1 MAESE
6 PAPPVT
12 TLLPTAQAQSDSP
25 LTVIVEDLHVTYR
38 VLVGGRRVPQQ
49 TSRSILQRVPRG
61 RMTEV
66 KAVRGVSFT
75 LRQGETVGLVGRN
88 GSGKSTLL
96 RAIAGLVT
104 PSAGQVW
111 AQGEPGLL
119 GVNAALI
126 SQLSGERNIVLGCL
140 ALGMRPQEIK
150 ERYDEIVEFAG
161 IKEAIEMP
169 MKTYSSGMSAR
180 LRFAIATTKTPPVLL
195 IDEALAV
202 GDAEFRRKSEQRIGR
217 LRKEAG
223 TVVLVSHS
231 LGAILDSCN
240 RCIWLDK
247 GQIRMDGDVVEVLN
261 TYAVE
266 TTGRPLDRG
275 PRPLEDD

>member
-1 MAESE
+1 
-6 PAPPVT
+6 
-12 TLLPTAQAQSDSP
+12 
-25 LTVIVEDLHVTYR
+25 
-38 VLVGGRRVPQQ
+38 
-49 TSRSILQRVPRG
+49 
-61 RMTEV
+61 
-66 KAVRGVSFT
+66 
-75 LRQGETVGLVGRN
+75 
-88 GSGKSTLL
+88 
-96 RAIAGLVT
+96 
-104 PSAGQVW
+104 VW
-111 AQGEPGLL
+111 AQGQPALL

-126 SQLSGERNIVLGCL
+126 PELSGERNIVLGGL
-140 ALGMRPQEIK
+140 ALGLSPEEIK
-150 ERYDEIVEFAG
+150 QQYDEVVEFSG
-161 IKEAIEMP
+161 VRDAIDMP

-202 GDAEFRRKSEQRIGR
+202 GDAEFRRKSERRIAR

>member
-1 MAESE
+1 VSDTYVDESQ
-6 PAPPVT
+6 PPVT
-12 TLLPTAQAQSDSP
+12 SPTEAP
-25 LTVIVEDLHVTYR
+25 LTVVVDDLHITYR
-38 VLVGGRRVPQQ
+38 VLLGGKRIEQQ
-49 TSRSILQRVPRG
+49 TSRSILKRVPRG
-61 RMTEV
+61 RMTDV
-66 KAVRGVSFT
+66 RAVRGVSFV
-75 LRQGETVGLVGRN
+75 LRQGEAVGLVGRN

-104 PSAGQVW
+104 PAAGQVW
-111 AQGEPGLL
+111 AMGEPALL

-126 SQLSGERNIVLGCL
+126 PELSGERNVVLGGL
-140 ALGMRPQEIK
+140 ALGLTPEEIK
-150 ERYDEIVEFAG
+150 QQYDEVVTFSG
-161 IKEAIEMP
+161 IKEAIDMP

-202 GDAEFRRKSEQRIGR
+202 GDAEFRRKSEARIAK
-217 LRKEAG
+217 LREEAG

-247 GQIRMDGDVVEVLN
+247 GQIRRDGNVEEVLN
-261 TYAVE
+261 EYSVE
-266 TTGRPLDRG
+266 TTGRTIDR
-275 PRPLEDD
+275 RPHEPDTE

>member
-1 MAESE
+1 MAASE
-6 PAPPVT
+6 
-12 TLLPTAQAQSDSP
+12 TAAATASQTAVDDSP
-25 LTVIVEDLHVTYR
+25 LTVVVDDLYITYR
-38 VLVGGRRVPQQ
+38 VLVGGRRVEQNS
-49 TSRSILQRVPRG
+49 TRSILKRVPRG
-61 RMTEV
+61 RMTDV

-75 LRQGETVGLVGRN
+75 MRQGEAVGLVGRN

-104 PSAGQVW
+104 PAGGRVW
-111 AQGEPGLL
+111 ALGEPALL

-126 SQLSGERNIVLGCL
+126 PELSGERNIVLGGL
-140 ALGMRPQEIK
+140 ALGLKPDEIK
-150 ERYDEIVEFAG
+150 QQYDEVVAFSG
-161 IKEAIEMP
+161 IKEAIDMP

-202 GDAEFRRKSEQRIGR
+202 GDAEFRRKSEQRISK
-217 LRKEAG
+217 LREEAG

-231 LGAILDSCN
+231 LGAIADSCN

-247 GQIRMDGDVVEVLN
+247 GRIRMDGDVLEVLDA
-261 TYAVE
+261 YSLE
-266 TTGRPLDRG
+266 TTGRG
-275 PRPLEDD
+275 

>member
-1 MAESE
+1 MAASDMDT
-6 PAPPVT
+6 ART
-12 TLLPTAQAQSDSP
+12 PTMSADRP
-25 LTVIVEDLHVTYR
+25 LTVVVDDLHITYR
-38 VLVGGRRVPQQ
+38 VLVGGRRVEQK
-49 TSRSILQRVPRG
+49 TSRSLLKRVPRG

-66 KAVRGVSFT
+66 KAVRGVT
-75 LRQGETVGLVGRN
+75 LQLRQGEAVGLVGRN

-104 PSAGQVW
+104 PAAGQVW
-111 AQGEPGLL
+111 SQGEPALL

-126 SQLSGERNIVLGCL
+126 PELSGERNIVLGGL
-140 ALGMRPQEIK
+140 ALGLTPEEIK
-150 ERYDEIVEFAG
+150 HQYEEVVEFSG
-161 IKEAIEMP
+161 IKEAIDMP

-202 GDAEFRRKSEQRIGR
+202 GDAEFRRKSERRIAK
-217 LRKEAG
+217 LREEAG

-247 GQIRMDGDVVEVLN
+247 GQIRMDGGVEEVLN
-261 TYAVE
+261 AYSVE
-266 TTGRPLDRG
+266 TTGRALDRG
-275 PRPLEDD
+275 PRDQDPDPD

>member
-1 MAESE
+1 M
-6 PAPPVT
+6 
-12 TLLPTAQAQSDSP
+12 
-25 LTVIVEDLHVTYR
+25 TVIVDDLYVTYR
-38 VLVGGRRVPQQ
+38 VLVGGRRVQQ
-49 TSRSILQRVPRG
+49 QASRSILKRVPRG
-61 RMTEV
+61 KMTEV

-75 LRQGETVGLVGRN
+75 LRQGEAVGLVGRN

-96 RAIAGLVT
+96 RAIAGLIT

-111 AQGEPGLL
+111 AHGEPALL

-126 SQLSGERNIVLGCL
+126 PQLSGERNVVLGGL
-140 ALGMRPQEIK
+140 ALGLRPDEVK
-150 ERYDEIVEFAG
+150 ERFDDVVDFAG
-161 IKEAIEMP
+161 VKEAIEMP

-202 GDAEFRRKSEQRIGR
+202 GDAEFRRKSEKRIAK
-217 LRKEAG
+217 LREEAG

-231 LGAILDSCN
+231 LGTILDSCN

-247 GQIRMDGDVVEVLN
+247 GQIKMDGEVQEVLN
-261 TYAVE
+261 AYSVE
-266 TTGRPLDRG
+266 TTGHGLDR
-275 PRPLEDD
+275 PQRPHDTD